1 MDSLYNASGSTFA
14 FPRDLNL
21 NDMFFK
27 YGFRINPD
35 IVKDEQGSP
44 IKLATG
50 EQGSATQYQEFNWK
64 FAPLV
69 YPESSHPIVK
79 NLGGIKF
86 DFANPIDTLNNGI
99 KKTILLKSSQYSKK
113 IGAPV
118 EINLDVAEETSP
130 NHYIKSGNIPLALL
144 LEGSF
149 HSMFEN
155 RVLPFNQTTFESV
168 GKKNKMI
175 VISDGDLIRNQLDK
189 NLQPVELGYDQR
201 SGNLYDN
208 KISC

>member
-1 MDSLYNASGSTFA
+1 
-14 FPRDLNL
+14 
-21 NDMFFK
+21 
-27 YGFRINPD
+27 
-35 IVKDEQGSP
+35 
-44 IKLATG
+44 
-50 EQGSATQYQEFNWK
+50 
-64 FAPLV
+64 
-69 YPESSHPIVK
+69 VK

-118 EINLDVAEETSP
+118 EINLDIVAEETSP

-208 KISC
+208 KDFMLNCVNYLLDDTGLINIQKIWTCLY

>member
-1 MDSLYNASGSTFA
+1 
-14 FPRDLNL
+14 
-21 NDMFFK
+21 
-27 YGFRINPD
+27 
-35 IVKDEQGSP
+35 
-44 IKLATG
+44 
-50 EQGSATQYQEFNWK
+50 
-64 FAPLV
+64 
-69 YPESSHPIVK
+69 VK

-118 EINLDVAEETSP
+118 EINLDIVAEETSP

-168 GKKNKMI
+168 GKKEQN
-175 VISDGDLIRNQLDK
+175 DCDF
-189 NLQPVELGYDQR
+189 
-201 SGNLYDN
+201 
-208 KISC
+208 